1 MGVRTAISAW
11 RDLRH
16 GDWPSVRASCPP
28 GWSDGLTKTG
38 EPTMRAVIAIALLST
53 SATAHAQ
60 ATPALQSA
68 AATAEPAMRQL
79 VVSPNTEVVVTPND
93 TVTTKGKKVK
103 EGFKFTISTV
113 FDVMQ
118 DGYVVIPKGTRGEGT
133 VTWMT
138 NKGAFGKSGKMEV
151 SFDWLELG
159 GRRVA
164 LTGTHR
170 QEGEGNTGAT
180 VGTAVAAG
188 VFAAFVTGRSASIAN
203 GQQLRARTAEP
214 LTFMVP
220 DNAQRV
226 ITGTL
231 MQAPVAAPIA
241 PTPAATLAPTATTTP
256 SK

>member
-1 MGVRTAISAW
+1 
-11 RDLRH
+11 
-16 GDWPSVRASCPP
+16 
-28 GWSDGLTKTG
+28 
-38 EPTMRAVIAIALLST
+38 MRAVIAIALLST
-53 SATAHAQ
+53 SITAHAQ
-60 ATPALQSA
+60 TAAPA
-68 AATAEPAMRQL
+68 AATAEPAIRQL
-79 VVSPNTEVVVTPND
+79 VVAPNTEVVVTPND

-151 SFDWLELG
+151 SFDWLELA

-164 LTGTHR
+164 LTGNHR

-220 DNAQRV
+220 DNAPRV
-226 ITGTL
+226 MTGTL
-231 MQAPVAAPIA
+231 LQAPVAAPVA
-241 PTPAATLAPTATTTP
+241 PAPAATLVPAPSANPT
-256 SK
+256 K